1 MIHENSTILDS
12 FMSNIDSIRSDL
24 KSYNKEKEDTE
35 TGVIDTNST
44 NVVSED
50 KLRKIQSKVL
60 SQTKEYLAKTF
71 GPMGSNTKIIIGN
84 TQKEIVS
91 SYSKDGL
98 KVLRSIINS
107 NPIEASIVEEMIE
120 ITRRVEKEVG
130 DGTTST
136 VILSSLIFDNLINIQ
151 SKYNIP
157 PYKLIRLFNEVVS
170 ELKDI
175 ILDNK
180 KEATVDD
187 MYDIAMIS
195 TNGNTEV
202 AENIR
207 TIYDKFGM
215 DVDISVGISNSVDSY
230 TKSYDGL
237 TITEGMSDPV
247 FINNIE
253 DNTSMIPDA
262 HIYHF
267 ADPIDTMPMI
277 ELFEAIINN
286 NIYNKLEAEEM
297 PIPTVVV
304 CPRISKDM
312 SGTLKRLAQQLYQ
325 FDQQSVSSEK
335 PPVLIVT
342 NVVASDE
349 IIMDD
354 IANLC
359 GCKSIRKYI
368 DPEMHEK
375 DIDAGLAPTPDTVAE
390 FYGKC
395 QLVVSDA
402 KKTKFINPL
411 HMHTEAGE
419 DDPIYKSMINFLET
433 EIKNNEA
440 TNNANENGLLKKRL
454 SALKANAVDYLVG
467 GVTVSDRDAL
477 KDLVEDAVKNCRSA
491 ANTGVGYA
499 ANFEGLRASYERFTS
514 DELAKSDAK
523 SDIIKAIYLAYFDIS
538 KILYSTVEY
547 DEESIYDSIYTSIS
561 LNHPIDI
568 SDGDIDVEN
577 GTKVKC
583 SIMLDVN
590 VLDTIARILS
600 IMVTSNQCLLQA
612 PQLNRY

>member
-1 MIHENSTILDS
+1 MSVMYNINSLK
-12 FMSNIDSIRSDL
+12 SDL
-24 KSYNKEKEDTE
+24 ESYNENEEESKEL
-35 TGVIDTNST
+35 GVVDTNST

-71 GPMGSNTKIIIGN
+71 GPMGSNTKIIVGN

-98 KVLRSIINS
+98 KVLRNIINS

-136 VILSSLIFDNLINIQ
+136 VILSSLVFDNLINIQ

-175 ILDNK
+175 ILSNK
-180 KEATVDD
+180 KDATVED

-202 AENIR
+202 SENIR
-207 TIYDKFGM
+207 TIYDQFGM

-247 FINNIE
+247 FINNTE

-286 NIYNKLEAEEM
+286 NIYSKLEADEM
-297 PIPTVVV
+297 PVPTVVV

-375 DIDAGLAPTPDTVAE
+375 DIEAGLAPTPDTVAE

-411 HMHTEAGE
+411 HMHTEDGE

-440 TNNANENGLLKKRL
+440 TNNANENGLLRKRL

-491 ANTGVGYA
+491 SKTGVGYA
-499 ANFEGLRASYERFTS
+499 ANFEGLRACIDRYFVENIR
-514 DELAKSDAK
+514 DAEDAK
-523 SDIIKAIYLAYFDIS
+523 KDIIKALLVAYFDIS
-538 KILYSTVEY
+538 KILYTTVEY
-547 DEESIYDSIYTSIS
+547 DETEVESIIYESLN
-561 LNHPIDI
+561 LNHPVDISNGNIDI
-568 SDGDIDVEN
+568 DN
-577 GTKVKC
+577 GSKVKC

-590 VLDTIARILS
+590 ILDTLARILS

>member
-1 MIHENSTILDS
+1 MTNIEDALNIQSLRNGLDS
-12 FMSNIDSIRSDL
+12 
-24 KSYNKEKEDTE
+24 YKEDE
-35 TGVIDTNST
+35 IEEIGVVDTNST
-44 NVVSED
+44 NVVPEN

-60 SQTKEYLAKTF
+60 SQTKDYLAKTF
-71 GPMGSNTKIIIGN
+71 GPMGSNTKIIVGN

-136 VILSSLIFDNLINIQ
+136 VILSSLVFDNLINIQ

-157 PYKLIRLFNEVVS
+157 PYKLIRLFNEVVD

-175 ILDNK
+175 IMNNK

-202 AENIR
+202 AENIK
-207 TIYDKFGM
+207 TIYNQFGM

-230 TKSYDGL
+230 TKAYDGL

-247 FINNIE
+247 FINNTV

-267 ADPIDTMPMI
+267 ADPIDTVPMI
-277 ELFEAIINN
+277 ELFESIVNN
-286 NIYNKLEAEEM
+286 NIYNKLEADEM

-335 PPVLIVT
+335 PPILIVT

-368 DPEMHEK
+368 DPELHKK

-411 HMHTEAGE
+411 HMHTEDGE
-419 DDPIYKSMINFLET
+419 DDPIYRSMINFLES

-467 GVTVSDRDAL
+467 GVTISDRDAL

-491 ANTGVGYA
+491 SKTGVGYA
-499 ANFEGLRASYERFTS
+499 ANFEGLRACFIRYSNES
-514 DELAKSDAK
+514 DEEGVKK
-523 SDIIKAIYLAYFDIS
+523 DIINALLVAYYDIS

-547 DEESIYDSIYTSIS
+547 DENKVNTIIDTSLE

-568 SDGDIDVEN
+568 SNGNIDVEN
-577 GTKVKC
+577 GNIVKC

-590 VLDTIARILS
+590 ILDTLARILS